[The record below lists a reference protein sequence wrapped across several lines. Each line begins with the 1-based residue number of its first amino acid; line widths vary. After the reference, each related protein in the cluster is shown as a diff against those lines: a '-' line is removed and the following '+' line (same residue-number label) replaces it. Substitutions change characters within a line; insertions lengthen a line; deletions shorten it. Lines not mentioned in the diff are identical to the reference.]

1 MQRVLKQAM
10 PNRGMKIGLDTE
22 RFMKEMFED
31 KLEVDSCFSTGQNM
45 HYVTKAI
52 EDNKPKHKSVADLHE
67 RFCPAWFSI
76 PKHNSRIE
84 PSDIA
89 DVDFLRDLGP
99 NARKLIKLSKDK

>member
-1 MQRVLKQAM
+1 
-10 PNRGMKIGLDTE
+10 
-22 RFMKEMFED
+22 
-31 KLEVDSCFSTGQNM
+31 M

-67 RFCPAWFSI
+67 RFSPAWFSI

-99 NARKLIKLSKDK
+99 NARRLIRLSKDK